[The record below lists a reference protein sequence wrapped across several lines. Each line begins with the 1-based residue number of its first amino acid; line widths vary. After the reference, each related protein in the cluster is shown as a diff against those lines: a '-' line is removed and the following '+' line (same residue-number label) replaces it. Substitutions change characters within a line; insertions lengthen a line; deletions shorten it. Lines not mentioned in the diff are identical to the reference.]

1 MKKFILAWLVVFV
14 LAMGTDFLIH
24 GLALHAD
31 YLALPNL
38 MRTEAD
44 SQKYFHWM
52 ILAHVL
58 MTGAFVWVYEQG
70 RTSRPWLTQGLRFGL
85 AMACLFA
92 IPTFLIYYVVQPT
105 PGMLVVKQCAFDTA
119 RLLVLGVVVAAFYK

>member
-1 MKKFILAWLVVFV
+1 MKKFLLAWLVVFV

-31 YLALPNL
+31 YVALPNL

-52 ILAHVL
+52 LIAHVL

-70 RTSRPWLTQGLRFGL
+70 RTSQPWIPQGLRFGL

-105 PGMLVVKQCAFDTA
+105 PGLLVAKQCAFDTA
-119 RLLVLGVVVAAFYK
+119 RLLFLGVVVAAFYK

>member
-1 MKKFILAWLVVFV
+1 MKKFLLSWLVIFV

-24 GLALHAD
+24 GLALHPD

-52 ILAHVL
+52 LLAHVL
-58 MTGAFVWVYEQG
+58 MTGAFVWIYEQG
-70 RTSRPWLTQGLRFGL
+70 RTSRPWLLQGLRFGL

-105 PGMLVVKQCAFDTA
+105 PGMLVVKQCVLDTA
-119 RLLVLGVVVAAFYK
+119 RLLLLGVVVAAMNK

>member
-1 MKKFILAWLVVFV
+1 MKKFLLSWLVVFV

-24 GLALHAD
+24 ALALHPD
-31 YLALPNL
+31 YAALPNL

-52 ILAHVL
+52 LIAHAL
-58 MTGAFVWVYEQG
+58 MSGAFVWIYEQG
-70 RTSRPWLTQGLRFGL
+70 RTSRPWFTQGLRFGL

-92 IPTFLIYYVVQPT
+92 IPTFLIYYAVQPT
-105 PGMLVVKQCAFDTA
+105 PGMLVVKQCVLDTV
-119 RLLVLGVVVAAFYK
+119 RLLILGVVAAAMNK

>member
-1 MKKFILAWLVVFV
+1 MKKFILSWLVIFV

-52 ILAHVL
+52 LIAHA
-58 MTGAFVWVYEQG
+58 MMSGAFVWIYEQG
-70 RTSRPWLTQGLRFGL
+70 RTSESWLPQGLRFGL

-105 PGMLVVKQCAFDTA
+105 PGLLVAKQCAFDTV
-119 RLLVLGVVVAAFYK
+119 RLLVLGVVVAVMNK

>member
-1 MKKFILAWLVVFV
+1 MKKFLLAWLVIFI

-24 GLALHAD
+24 GLALRPD

-38 MRTEAD
+38 MRPEAE
-44 SQKYFHWM
+44 SQKLFHWM
-52 ILAHVL
+52 LLAHLL
-58 MTGAFVWVYEQG
+58 MTGAFVWIYEQG
-70 RTSRPWLTQGLRFGL
+70 RTSRPWMAQGLRFGL

-105 PGMLVVKQCAFDTA
+105 PGLLVAKQCALDTA
-119 RLLVLGVVVAAFYK
+119 RLLILGVVVAAFYK

>member
-1 MKKFILAWLVVFV
+1 MKKFLLAWLVVFV

-24 GLALHAD
+24 GLALRPD

-52 ILAHVL
+52 LIAHA
-58 MTGAFVWVYEQG
+58 MMSAAFVWIYEQG
-70 RTSRPWLTQGLRFGL
+70 RTSQAWLPQGLRFGL

-105 PGMLVVKQCAFDTA
+105 PALLVAKQCAFDTV
-119 RLLVLGVVVAAFYK
+119 RLLILGVAVAAFYK